1 MQFHIFLDVQSDI
14 PYAHPQR
21 TETVH
26 MHNVSKRI
34 LPQFRSQEGN
44 RKSFTKYN
52 CFYILIG
59 TLLILIGIYIDFC
72 STSENSIID
81 IIANN
86 LILSQRR

>member
-1 MQFHIFLDVQSDI
+1 MALINKYRKTFINKSNLMQFHIFLDVQSDI

-52 CFYILIG
+52 CFHILKNYSVN
-59 TLLILIGIYIDFC
+59 THWYLY
-72 STSENSIID
+72 
-81 IIANN
+81 
-86 LILSQRR
+86 